1 MNMLENGVK
10 PKLYTWKEQLETY
23 LCQLKDII
31 VKSYQFDLKKLLD
44 RLHILEGLI
53 IAFNNIEN
61 VVKDIRSSTDSS
73 IAKNKLMNNYNLSEI
88 QSDAILKMK
97 LSNLTHLEIEKLENE
112 KNEKIEKSNEIKE
125 ILSSEEKIKQ
135 EMIKDISNISK
146 KYGDARKTKNINL
159 DFSSE

>member
-1 MNMLENGVK
+1 
-10 PKLYTWKEQLETY
+10 
-23 LCQLKDII
+23 
-31 VKSYQFDLKKLLD
+31 
-44 RLHILEGLI
+44 
-53 IAFNNIEN
+53 
-61 VVKDIRSSTDSS
+61 
-73 IAKNKLMNNYNLSEI
+73 MNNYNLSEI

-146 KYGDARKTKNINL
+146 NTEMQERQRILILIFLLKKKMLSLLKRKNY
-159 DFSSE
+159 